1 MISRRPRTALAAALV
16 AATLAGCGVR
26 LETPPPEVPVA
37 DAAETARQEAALA
50 AAELAVLAA
59 AAATTAQDPAVAA
72 ALTAVATA
80 SGEHDAALGGVWEP
94 WPGAGPDAT
103 EPPGPSPTVA
113 ETAPAAT
120 PEDVLGD
127 LTVAAD
133 SAQAGALAQ
142 TGELGELLASVA
154 ISRTYLAADLAAALG
169 TEVTTLPAA
178 PLPVPE
184 PGTLD
189 PDTSR
194 TLDAARYA
202 LVVAAARSTGAERG
216 AAADRADHLA
226 AVAGA
231 VAPEDDRRE
240 AAYDLTGV
248 DAEDPAALAAA
259 AELDVVRVYVMLLA
273 SAQEGRAELLAAA
286 VDAAGEARSWGA
298 ALPALPGLS

>member
-1 MISRRPRTALAAALV
+1 MTFRRPRTALAAALV

-26 LETPPPEVPVA
+26 LETPPPSVPVA

-50 AAELAVLAA
+50 AAELGTQATA
-59 AAATTAQDPAVAA
+59 AAATTQDPAVAA

-80 SGEHDAALGGVWEP
+80 CDQHDAALGGVWEP
-94 WPGAGPDAT
+94 WPGAGPGAT
-103 EPPGPSPTVA
+103 EPPEPSPTA
-113 ETAPAAT
+113 ATTAPAPT
-120 PEDVLGD
+120 PQEVLAD
-127 LTVAAD
+127 LAAAAD
-133 SAQAGALAQ
+133 SAQAGAIAQ

-154 ISRTYLAADLAAALG
+154 VSRTYLAADLAAALG
-169 TEVTTLPAA
+169 TEVTTLPAE

-189 PDTSR
+189 PGTSR
-194 TLDAARYA
+194 ELDAARYA
-202 LVVAAARSTGAERG
+202 LVVAAARAAGAQR
-216 AAADRADHLA
+216 AAAAERADHLA

-259 AELDVVRVYVMLLA
+259 AELDVLRVYVTLLA
-273 SAQEGRAELLAAA
+273 SAPEGRAELLAAA

-298 ALPALPGLS
+298 VLPALPGLS

>member
-1 MISRRPRTALAAALV
+1 MTFRRPRTALAAALV

-26 LETPPPEVPVA
+26 LETPPPSVPVA

-50 AAELAVLAA
+50 AAELGTQATA
-59 AAATTAQDPAVAA
+59 AAATTQDPAVAA

-80 SGEHDAALGGVWEP
+80 CGQHDAALGGVWEP
-94 WPGAGPDAT
+94 WPGAGPGAT
-103 EPPGPSPTVA
+103 EPPEPSPTA
-113 ETAPAAT
+113 ATTAPAPT
-120 PEDVLGD
+120 PQEVLAD
-127 LTVAAD
+127 LAAAAD
-133 SAQAGALAQ
+133 SAQAGAIAQ

-154 ISRTYLAADLAAALG
+154 VSRTYLAADLAAALG
-169 TEVTTLPAA
+169 TEVTTLPAE

-189 PDTSR
+189 PGTSR
-194 TLDAARYA
+194 ELDAARYA
-202 LVVAAARSTGAERG
+202 LVVAAARAAGAQR
-216 AAADRADHLA
+216 AAAAERADHLA

-259 AELDVVRVYVMLLA
+259 AELDVLRVYVTLLA
-273 SAQEGRAELLAAA
+273 SAPEGRAELLAAA

-298 ALPALPGLS
+298 VLPALPGLS